1 MARSVDV
8 AIVGGGISG
17 MTAALTAARRGW
29 KTIVLTGGVPGGQLI
44 SIDKV
49 DGVPGFP
56 DGIAGYDLAPMAQEQ
71 ADAAGAELMMASCQ
85 AIVARGLIDCWM
97 VKTDEDDV
105 FARAVILATGA
116 SFAKL
121 GLDGEQRFAGKG
133 VSDCASCDAPLLRDK
148 VAVIVGGGDSALQ
161 EALTLADHASKVFIL
176 ERATALTGQ
185 ATYQERI
192 RSNKKIEVRTQTTV
206 VGIEG
211 GEAVSHV
218 RVKDLFIGREFD
230 LATSAVFPF
239 IGLIPNSDLA
249 RGLLPLDASG
259 HVIVDAAMRTGAQGV
274 CAAGNVRQYSSHRA
288 AGAMGDGTVAAMSI
302 DRFLKSGEWHD
313 AD

>member
-1 MARSVDV
+1 MARTVDV

-56 DGIAGYDLAPMAQEQ
+56 DGIPGYDLAPMAQEQ

-85 AIVARGLIDCWM
+85 AIEAAGKDWVL
-97 VKTDEDDV
+97 KNDEDEV
-105 FARAVILATGA
+105 SARAVVLATGA

-121 GLDGEQRFAGKG
+121 GLHGEQQFAGKG
-133 VSDCASCDAPLLRDK
+133 VSDCASCDGPLLRDK
-148 VAVIVGGGDSALQ
+148 VAVVVGGGDSALQ
-161 EALTLADHASKVFIL
+161 EALTLADHAAKVFIL
-176 ERATALTGQ
+176 ERMASLTGQ
-185 ATYQERI
+185 AIYQEQI
-192 RSNKKIEVRTQTTV
+192 RAHKKIEVRTQAT
-206 VGIEG
+206 ISEICG
-211 GEAVSHV
+211 GDAVSHV
-218 RVKDLFIGREFD
+218 RVKDVATGGESD
-230 LATSAVFPF
+230 LATSAVFAF
-239 IGLIPNSDLA
+239 VGLVPNSGLV
-249 RGLLPLDASG
+249 RGLLSLDSSG
-259 HVIVDAAMRTGAQGV
+259 RAIVDSAMRTGARGV
-274 CAAGNVRQYSSHRA
+274 CAAGNVRQHSSHRA

-302 DRFLKSGEWHD
+302 DRYLTSGEWRH

>member
-1 MARSVDV
+1 MARNVDV
-8 AIVGGGISG
+8 AIIGGGISG

-29 KTIVLTGGVPGGQLI
+29 KTLALTGGIPGGQLI

-49 DGVPGFP
+49 EGVPGFP
-56 DGIAGYDLAPMAQEQ
+56 DGIAGYELAPMTQEQ
-71 ADAAGAELMMASCQ
+71 ADAAGAELMMTNCQ

-97 VKTDEDDV
+97 LKTDEDDV
-105 FARAVILATGA
+105 AARAVILATGA

-148 VAVIVGGGDSALQ
+148 VAVVVGGGDSALQ
-161 EALTLADHASKVFIL
+161 EALTLADHVSKVFIL
-176 ERATALTGQ
+176 ERAAALTGQ
-185 ATYQERI
+185 AIYQERI
-192 RSNKKIEVRTQTTV
+192 RANKKIEVRTQTTV

-211 GEAVSHV
+211 GDAVSHV
-218 RVKDLFIGREFD
+218 RVKDLFIGRESD

-239 IGLIPNSDLA
+239 VGLTPNSDLA
-249 RGLLPLDASG
+249 RGVLPLDARG
-259 HVIVDAAMRTGAQGV
+259 HVIVDAAMRTGVQGV
-274 CAAGNVRQYSSHRA
+274 CAVGNVRQYSSHRA

-302 DRFLKSGEWHD
+302 DRYLNGGTWGD
-313 AD
+313 AG